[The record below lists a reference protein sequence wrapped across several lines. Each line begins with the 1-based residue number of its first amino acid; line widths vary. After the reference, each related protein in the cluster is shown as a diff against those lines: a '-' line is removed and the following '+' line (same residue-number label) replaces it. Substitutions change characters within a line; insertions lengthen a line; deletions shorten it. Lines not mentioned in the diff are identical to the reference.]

1 MTTTLQK
8 AMASNTIKRFYPLV
22 IFAMLH
28 IIIFIVI
35 FQGAF
40 PDNSE
45 YPNYAEGDS
54 RSLYF
59 SYADRVFD
67 GDLPY
72 QDFDIEYTPLSL
84 PLFLIPRV
92 FAESDIGYHIAFA
105 VEMLLFNL
113 LGMWALWALS
123 KRLEYSEITVL
134 SIYTIGL
141 LSLGPTVIDHFDL
154 AAAVLVLLAIWAF
167 ISGKNT
173 LTWVLL
179 ALGTM
184 IKIFPVII
192 VPILALYLLRRK
204 DHFKLLKGG
213 LAFTATLVAICLP
226 CMLINIDGFVDSFT
240 YHSERGLQA
249 ESTYASILLLGHTWD
264 ITTIET
270 GLVAESGSWEIL
282 SSTADF
288 LASISPLIVLFSL
301 ALVYCV
307 YSRREWI
314 DSSHAE
320 GKSHSRFV
328 TFSLLAIIVFML
340 SNKVFSPQYII
351 WLYPLVPLISGR
363 WRVFSWAIYAAV
375 ALMTTYIFSYHYDYI
390 FSDHYLDL
398 VYDLDSVTI
407 YVLALR
413 NILLFLMIITLLDF
427 KWPAFRRKENT

>member
-1 MTTTLQK
+1 M
-8 AMASNTIKRFYPLV
+8 
-22 IFAMLH
+22 
-28 IIIFIVI
+28 
-35 FQGAF
+35 
-40 PDNSE
+40 
-45 YPNYAEGDS
+45 
-54 RSLYF
+54 
-59 SYADRVFD
+59 
-67 GDLPY
+67 
-72 QDFDIEYTPLSL
+72 
-84 PLFLIPRV
+84 
-92 FAESDIGYHIAFA
+92 
-105 VEMLLFNL
+105 
-113 LGMWALWALS
+113 
-123 KRLEYSEITVL
+123 
-134 SIYTIGL
+134 
-141 LSLGPTVIDHFDL
+141 
-154 AAAVLVLLAIWAF
+154 LVLLAIWAF

-173 LTWVLL
+173 LAWVFL

-184 IKIFPVII
+184 IKIFPIII

-249 ESTYASILLLGHTWD
+249 ESTYASIFLLGHNWG
-264 ITTIET
+264 ISSIET
-270 GLVAESGSWEIL
+270 DLIADSGSWEII

-288 LASISPLIVLFSL
+288 MARISPLIVLFSL

-307 YSRREWI
+307 YSRREWTD
-314 DSSHAE
+314 DSSNE
-320 GKSHSRFV
+320 SKSLSRFV

-363 WRVFSWAIYAAV
+363 WRIFSWAIYATV

-398 VYDLDSVTI
+398 VHYLDSMPI

-413 NILLFLMIITLLDF
+413 NILLFFMVFTLLDF
-427 KWPAFRRKENT
+427 RWPVFREKENT